1 MYISEFGEKLN
12 LITLFVY
19 TVNDERVSTQIQKH
33 LIKSYAQNLR
43 INLTDE
49 MIGELITN

>member
-1 MYISEFGEKLN
+1 MDISEFTEKLN

-19 TVNDERVSTQIQKH
+19 TVNDEKVSRQIQKY
-33 LIKSYAQNLR
+33 LVKNYANNLR